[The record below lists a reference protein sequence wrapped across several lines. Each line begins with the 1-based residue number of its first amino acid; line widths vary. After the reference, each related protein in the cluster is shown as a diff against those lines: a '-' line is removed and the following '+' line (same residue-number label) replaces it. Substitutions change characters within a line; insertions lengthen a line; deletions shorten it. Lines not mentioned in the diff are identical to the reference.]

1 MLKSSFVD
9 MLNTF
14 QEDFMSLSWL
24 KLLVWHLTAA
34 ASMGRYVRRKNVMKV
49 SCTVI
54 VPAILVMMLCRPSL
68 QTATALLSSHPRYS
82 LDIPSPFLLHSRY
95 VDPSVCPYGI
105 HHNTHFPYLL
115 FNHFFHSSHMV
126 VALLCLAAIP
136 PHHFFRMFFIK
147 SIFSHSLRHS
157 TEILFGHFF
166 SSLNKLEHLC

>member
-34 ASMGRYVRRKNVMKV
+34 ASMGRYVRRKNVVKV

-68 QTATALLSSHPRYS
+68 QTATALLSSHPVILLIFLRRSCFTLGMLTLLSVHTASIITLIFHTFYLIISFILPIWLSHSSVWLPFLLITFSGCSLSNRSFHTAFAIPQKFS
-82 LDIPSPFLLHSRY
+82 LDI
-95 VDPSVCPYGI
+95 
-105 HHNTHFPYLL
+105 
-115 FNHFFHSSHMV
+115 
-126 VALLCLAAIP
+126 
-136 PHHFFRMFFIK
+136 
-147 SIFSHSLRHS
+147 FSLP
-157 TEILFGHFF
+157 
-166 SSLNKLEHLC
+166 